1 MPMLFV
7 VVAGC
12 NGPTFEEIEDV
23 GGLCILGD
31 GDGSNTS
38 YVENA
43 TVDAHVVLQACAPCG
58 ATDIMTSCSIERDGS
73 TLTVSASASWWK
85 EDVDVCTADCLVL
98 ETTCT
103 SEPLPA
109 GIYTVEYGDE
119 TTTLEVPSMGPAA
132 QLGTIQLNEPQCG

>member
-58 ATDIMTSCSIERDGS
+58 AT
-73 TLTVSASASWWK
+73 
-85 EDVDVCTADCLVL
+85 
-98 ETTCT
+98 
-103 SEPLPA
+103 EPLPA